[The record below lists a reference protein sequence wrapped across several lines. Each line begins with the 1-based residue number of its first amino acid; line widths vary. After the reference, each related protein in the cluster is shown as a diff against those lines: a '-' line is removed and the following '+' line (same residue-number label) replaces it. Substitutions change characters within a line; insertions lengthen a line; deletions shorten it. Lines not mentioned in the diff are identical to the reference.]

1 MEDTI
6 LHNVEHHYGPVGRL
20 LDKLSKAFAIFSGV
34 TLTLMAFMS
43 LASVFGRAILSTP
56 ITGDYELVQV
66 MSAIAVAMALPY
78 CQMIRGHVIV
88 DFFTAKFSK
97 RANNFLDVIANLLLA
112 IGAFTLAWRMTVGM
126 FELRISGD
134 ASMLLNLSTWY
145 GYAPIILA
153 FILFGCCTLYSAWED
168 FKGEGK

>member
-1 MEDTI
+1 MADAI
-6 LHNVEHHYGPVGRL
+6 FQNVEHHYGPVGRV
-20 LDKLSKAFAIFSGV
+20 LDKLSKAFAICSGV
-34 TLTLMAFMS
+34 ILTLMAFMS
-43 LASVFGRAILSTP
+43 LASVLGRAVLSKP

-66 MSAIAVAMALPY
+66 MSAIAVAMSLPY
-78 CQMIRGHVIV
+78 CQMVRGHVIV
-88 DFFTAKFSK
+88 DFFTTKLPK
-97 RANNFLDVIANLLLA
+97 RANNFLDLIANLLLT

-126 FELRISGD
+126 IELETSGD

-153 FILFGCCTLYSAWED
+153 FTLFGCCTLYSAWEN